1 MSELKEFYQKEV
13 TKKLKEAFGYKNNF
27 EIPKVEK
34 VVINVGVGE
43 AVGSQGALQKVE
55 EQIAAICGQ
64 KPKIVKAKQ
73 SISAFKL
80 RKGMPIGVCATL
92 REKRMYDFLKKFFT
106 IVLPRIRDFRGLSQK
121 SFDKHGNYTIG
132 LKEQTI
138 FPEIDYSKV
147 DKVRGMEITFTTSA
161 KTKEEA
167 QKLLEF
173 LGMAFTKAQ
182 AFGSEAQARRGKP

>member
-1 MSELKEFYQKEV
+1 MTNLREYYQKEV

-43 AVGSQGALQKVE
+43 AVSSQGTLQKVE
-55 EQIAAICGQ
+55 EQIAAIAGQ
-64 KPKIVKAKQ
+64 KPKIVKAKK
-73 SISAFKL
+73 SISTFKL

-92 REKRMYDFLKKFFT
+92 RGRRMYDFMKKFFA
-106 IVLPRIRDFRGLSQK
+106 IVLPRIRDFRGLPQT
-121 SFDKHGNYTIG
+121 SFDKQGNYTVGIR
-132 LKEQTI
+132 EQSI
-138 FPEIDYSKV
+138 FPEIDYSKI
-147 DKVRGMEITFTTSA
+147 DKVRGMEITFTTGA

-173 LGMAFTKAQ
+173 LGMPFK
-182 AFGSEAQARRGKP
+182 KV

>member
-1 MSELKEFYQKEV
+1 MTDLKEYYQKEV
-13 TKKLKEAFGYKNNF
+13 TKMLKDTFGYKNSF
-27 EIPKVEK
+27 EIPRVEK
-34 VVINVGVGE
+34 VVVNVGVGE

-64 KPKIVKAKQ
+64 KPKIVKAKK

-92 REKRMYDFLKKFFT
+92 RGRRMFDFMNKFFA
-106 IVLPRIRDFRGLSQK
+106 IVLPRIRDFRGLPQT
-121 SFDKHGNYTIG
+121 SFDKQGNYTVGIA
-132 LKEQTI
+132 EQTI
-138 FPEIDYSKV
+138 FPEIDYSKI
-147 DKVRGMEITFTTSA
+147 DKIRGMEITFTTGA

-173 LGMAFTKAQ
+173 LGMPFK
-182 AFGSEAQARRGKP
+182 KV